1 MVNPGP
7 SDSRPRNFDNQNEN
21 GRQVEINFLVLF
33 KDKEQYILTYEK
45 GKELDLFATL
55 LDYANDDRYN
65 LDMNEV
71 LNIIDELNTIYM
83 EEFEKNNPPGG
94 SQKAP

>member
-1 MVNPGP
+1 M
-7 SDSRPRNFDNQNEN
+7 EL
-21 GRQVEINFLVLF
+21 NFLILH
-33 KDKEQYILTYEK
+33 KDEEKYVLTYEP

-71 LNIIDELNTIYM
+71 LNVIDELNQIYM
-83 EEFEKNNPPGG
+83 EEFEEDLRPERDRRT
-94 SQKAP
+94 S